1 LHVYKYLLTF
11 NNQNKNLF
19 LKYLNSTNLKKTSY
33 LLVFLFLLCL
43 PHIILSQEKKPK
55 VVLVLSGGG
64 AKGIAHIPLLQKLDS
79 LHIVPDL
86 IVGNSMGSIIGGLYA
101 MGYSGDSIE
110 KITKNIYWD
119 KLLGGGQSLRS
130 VSAEEKREFQRYLVG
145 IGVKDGKLNSV
156 GSLLNDQNLR
166 EYLSELTYPVYN
178 VKDFDSLP
186 IPFRAMATDL
196 VEGKEVILSKGNLAY
211 AMRASMS
218 LPAIF
223 KPMPYGKSVLVDGG
237 VLNNFPTDIAKQMG
251 ADIIIGSDVGGGMEP
266 IDKLNNIMTV
276 LMQTSMFPSNIK
288 NPANRDLC
296 TILVDHLPNLRFST
310 ADFADS
316 NEIYKDGKI
325 ATNQNL
331 PALIALSEKLK
342 GFPQRTHGLP
352 DMPKEFVLDTI
363 IYKKISPENLPLVVG
378 RANLKTHVKYTTKDL
393 IAGINRAMGTNL
405 FDEITYNYF
414 IKDEDKL
421 GITLFGFERAKNQLN
436 TSVHYDTY
444 RGVGIIFNYTARNVL
459 ADASRL
465 LITADIAEQPKARI
479 NYQKNFGG
487 HREWWWASEAYGA
500 FLRQEIYINGKASD
514 NILYNTFEFNNEIN
528 RNLNSLKS
536 YFGFGLSYHYT
547 NLKPKYDREY
557 NPNSIN
563 INNYSFNN
571 IEMNMHYSYN
581 DMDKVFFATNGTIM
595 KANVSRSFLTDLDTS
610 FSDPNLMSI
619 SGKTNGYT
627 KFGFGIEKRLLLK
640 KKITGIIGFDSY
652 FIFQD
657 KLKEDQ
663 IPFSGFGYAAKYF
676 LGGIIPSSGSNRFSF
691 AGLHEDELNVT
702 QYMGL
707 KLGSQINIIGKIYL
721 TPHFNIA
728 TVGFDTFD
736 DYLDHAFNPK
746 GNWDE
751 NLEPSLVISGG
762 AAISYQSILG
772 PIHFDTSWIN
782 NIDKVRLFF
791 SVGLSLNP

>member
-1 LHVYKYLLTF
+1 M
-11 NNQNKNLF
+11 
-19 LKYLNSTNLKKTSY
+19 KKTTY
-33 LLVFLFLLCL
+33 LFIFLFLLSL
-43 PHIILSQEKKPK
+43 PQIIFSQEKKPK

-86 IVGNSMGSIIGGLYA
+86 IVGNSMGSVIGGLYA

-110 KITKNIYWD
+110 KLTKNIYWD
-119 KLLGGGQSLRS
+119 KLLGGGQSLKT

-145 IGVKDGKLNSV
+145 IGVKDGKLNSI

-166 EYLSELTYPVYN
+166 EYLSELTFPVYN

-196 VEGKEVILSKGNLAY
+196 VEGKEVILSKGSLAY

-218 LPAIF
+218 LPAVF
-223 KPMPYGKSVLVDGG
+223 KPMPYEKTVLVDGG

-266 IDKLNNIMTV
+266 MDKLNNLMTI

-316 NEIYKDGKI
+316 DEIYKDGKI

-342 GFPQRTHGLP
+342 AFPQRTHGLP
-352 DMPKEFVLDTI
+352 EMPKEFVLDTI
-363 IYKKISPENLPLVVG
+363 VYKKISPENMPLVVG

-405 FDEITYNYF
+405 FDQITYSYF
-414 IKDEDKL
+414 IKDKDKL
-421 GITLFGFERAKNQLN
+421 GITLFGFERDKNQLN
-436 TSVHYDTY
+436 TSIHYDTY
-444 RGVGIIFNYTARNVL
+444 RGVGIIFNYTGRNVL

-465 LITADIAEQPKARI
+465 LVTVDIAEQPKARV
-479 NYQKNFGG
+479 NYQKNFGQN
-487 HREWWWASEAYGA
+487 REWWWGSEAYGA
-500 FLRQEIYINGKASD
+500 LLRQEIYINGKASD
-514 NILYNTFEFNNEIN
+514 NILYNAVELNNEVN
-528 RNLNSLKS
+528 KNLNSLKS
-536 YFGFGLSYHYT
+536 YVGFGLNYSYS

-557 NPNSIN
+557 NPNSVN
-563 INNYSFNN
+563 LNNYDSNN
-571 IEMNMHYSYN
+571 IEFNMHYSYN
-581 DMDKVFFATNGTIM
+581 DMDKVFFATSGTIV
-595 KANVSRSFLTDLDTS
+595 KANVARSFLSDVDAS
-610 FSDPNLMSI
+610 FSDPDLPRI
-619 SGKTNGYT
+619 SGSTNGYT
-627 KFGFGIEKRLLLK
+627 KFGFGFEKRALLK
-640 KKITGIIGFDSY
+640 KKITGIVGFDSY

-657 KLKEDQ
+657 KLKDDQ
-663 IPFSGFGYAAKYF
+663 IPFSGFGYSAKYF

-691 AGLHEDELNVT
+691 PGLHEDEVNVT
-702 QYMGL
+702 QYLGL
-707 KLGSQINIIGKIYL
+707 KLGSQINITGKIYL

-728 TVGFDTFD
+728 SVGFDTFD
-736 DYLDHAFNPK
+736 DYIHHVFSPK
-746 GNWDE
+746 GKWDE
-751 NLEPSLVISGG
+751 NDEPSLLLSGG
-762 AAISYQSILG
+762 SAISYQSILG
-772 PIHFDTSWIN
+772 PIHFDMSWIN

>member
-1 LHVYKYLLTF
+1 M
-11 NNQNKNLF
+11 
-19 LKYLNSTNLKKTSY
+19 KKTSY
-33 LLVFLFLLCL
+33 LFVFLFLLCL
-43 PHIILSQEKKPK
+43 PHIIFSQEKKPK

-110 KITKNIYWD
+110 KITKTISWD
-119 KLLGGGQSLRS
+119 KILGGGQSLRS
-130 VSAEEKREFQRYLVG
+130 ASVEEKREFQRYLVG
-145 IGVKDGKLNSV
+145 IGIKDGKLNSI

-166 EYLSELTYPVYN
+166 EYLSELTFPVYN
-178 VKDFDSLP
+178 VRDFDSLP

-196 VEGKEVILSKGNLAY
+196 VEGKEVILSKGSLGY

-218 LPAIF
+218 LPAVF
-223 KPMPYGKSVLVDGG
+223 KPMPYEKTVLVDGG

-266 IDKLNNIMTV
+266 IEKLNSLVTV

-316 NEIYKDGKI
+316 DEIYKDGKI

-342 GFPQRTHGLP
+342 AFPQRTHALP

-363 IYKKISPENLPLVVG
+363 VYKKISPENMPLVVG

-405 FDEITYNYF
+405 FDEITYSYF
-414 IKDEDKL
+414 VKDGDKL
-421 GITLFGFERAKNQLN
+421 GINLFGFERAKNQLN

-444 RGVGIIFNYTARNVL
+444 RGVGIIFNYTGRNVL
-459 ADASRL
+459 AVASRL
-465 LITADIAEQPKARI
+465 LVTVDIAEQPKARI
-479 NYQKNFGG
+479 NYQKNFGRL
-487 HREWWWASEAYGA
+487 REWWWGSEAYGA

-514 NILYNTFEFNNEIN
+514 NILYNAFEFKNEIN
-528 RNLNSLKS
+528 RNINSLQS
-536 YFGFGLSYHYT
+536 YFGFGLDYHHT
-547 NLKPKYDREY
+547 HLRPKYTREY
-557 NPNSIN
+557 NPESLNVTNYTFDN
-563 INNYSFNN
+563 IDLN
-571 IEMNMHYSYN
+571 IHYSYN
-581 DMDKVFFATNGTIM
+581 DMDKVFFATEGTIM
-595 KANVSRSFLTDLDTS
+595 KANVTRSLLNDVETS
-610 FSDPNLMSI
+610 FDDPALSTV
-619 SGKTNGYT
+619 SGNTNGNT
-627 KFGFGIEKRLLLK
+627 KFGFSFEKRTLFK
-640 KKITGIIGFDSY
+640 KKLTGIFGFESN
-652 FIFQD
+652 FTFQD
-657 KLKEDQ
+657 KLKDDQ
-663 IPFSGFGYAAKYF
+663 ISYSDFGYASKYF

-702 QYMGL
+702 QYIGL
-707 KLGSQINIIGKIYL
+707 KLGSQINITGKIYL
-721 TPHFNIA
+721 TPHFNLA
-728 TVGFDTFD
+728 SVGFDTFD
-736 DYLDHAFNPK
+736 DYIKHAFNPK

-751 NLEPSLVISGG
+751 NIETSLVLSGG